1 MRWGRTSNRDSET
14 GTEAETETATATATA
29 TERRAERRLLK
40 RGGWGRDDKFT
51 EEQKI
56 WQQIRRGRYVEFN
69 VSNRGPLASSGSIA
83 VSVVARRM
91 QERNRRVGE
100 QESESDVCAR
110 LSSSHTLHVS
120 VCGPRSVHTQDA
132 ASSQPDLWRGQLVY
146 DRGVLFGL
154 QTGLGRMESILMS
167 LPRDTRWEYCHE
179 IKEGSE
185 EEKLAKALA
194 TPREWV

>member
-1 MRWGRTSNRDSET
+1 MCET
-14 GTEAETETATATATA
+14 LFLTH
-29 TERRAERRLLK
+29 
-40 RGGWGRDDKFT
+40 
-51 EEQKI
+51 
-56 WQQIRRGRYVEFN
+56 
-69 VSNRGPLASSGSIA
+69 ASCLCLRPCTILMF
-83 VSVVARRM
+83 VSVR
-91 QERNRRVGE
+91 Q
-100 QESESDVCAR
+100 
-110 LSSSHTLHVS
+110 
-120 VCGPRSVHTQDA
+120 RSVHTQDA